1 MGEVCA
7 TMERQNGSKNQRILK
22 LYASLMDGSVVSKAQ
37 EAVRYGVSEKSIQRD
52 LDDIKEFMAD
62 QGLLNGE
69 ENTVV
74 YDRRERGYRLERRP
88 ETKFTDAEILAVSKI
103 LLDSRALTKP
113 EMMGILDKLIDN
125 CVSPDKRKMVGQLIA
140 NEKFHYVEP
149 HHGTIFMDKM
159 WELGNAI
166 RECRVIEID
175 YAKLK
180 NSETVR
186 RVLQPLALMFSE
198 YYFYLA
204 AFIQNIDRETEFDN
218 AQDPFPTIYRL
229 DRIRS
234 LRVTDAH
241 FKIPYRDRFEEGEFR
256 KRIQFM
262 YGGRMRTVKFEYSGP
277 SVEAVLDRLPTAK
290 ILSEDGGKWVIQA
303 EVFGNGIDMWL
314 RSQGGYVNVL
324 EG

>member
-22 LYASLMDGSVVSKAQ
+22 LYASLMNGSVVSKAQ

-52 LDDIKEFMAD
+52 MDDIKEFMAD

-125 CVSPDKRKMVGQLIA
+125 CVSPDKRKIVGQLIA

-149 HHGTIFMDKM
+149 HHGTVFMDKM

-175 YAKLK
+175 YAKL
-180 NSETVR
+180 
-186 RVLQPLALMFSE
+186 
-198 YYFYLA
+198 
-204 AFIQNIDRETEFDN
+204 
-218 AQDPFPTIYRL
+218 
-229 DRIRS
+229 
-234 LRVTDAH
+234 
-241 FKIPYRDRFEEGEFR
+241 
-256 KRIQFM
+256 
-262 YGGRMRTVKFEYSGP
+262 
-277 SVEAVLDRLPTAK
+277 
-290 ILSEDGGKWVIQA
+290 
-303 EVFGNGIDMWL
+303 
-314 RSQGGYVNVL
+314 
-324 EG
+324 

>member
-1 MGEVCA
+1 
-7 TMERQNGSKNQRILK
+7 MERQNGSKNQRILK

-37 EAVRYGVSEKSIQRD
+37 EAAIYGVSEKSIQRD
-52 LDDIKEFMAD
+52 LDDIKEFIAD

-113 EMMGILDKLIDN
+113 EMMGILDKLTDN
-125 CVSPDKRKMVGQLIA
+125 CVSPDKRKMMGQLIA

-149 HHGTIFMDKM
+149 HHGTVFMDKM

-186 RVLQPLALMFSE
+186 RVLQPLALMFSDII
-198 YYFYLA
+198 
-204 AFIQNIDRETEFDN
+204 FIWRRLSRTSIRKGNLTTQTIHFP
-218 AQDPFPTIYRL
+218 PFTAWTG
-229 DRIRS
+229 S
-234 LRVTDAH
+234 
-241 FKIPYRDRFEEGEFR
+241 
-256 KRIQFM
+256 
-262 YGGRMRTVKFEYSGP
+262 
-277 SVEAVLDRLPTAK
+277 EAC
-290 ILSEDGGKWVIQA
+290 G
-303 EVFGNGIDMWL
+303 
-314 RSQGGYVNVL
+314 
-324 EG
+324 